1 MEASRRNFCK
11 GAAAVVIGGAAACAP
26 VGAGL
31 AALLNP
37 LRGQAGQNGEASF
50 VRVAPLEAAPP
61 DNVPRRFTV
70 FADASDA
77 WNKYP
82 DQAVGAIYLRRDAKG
97 QIEALNAVCPHAG
110 GFIDYLANEHCFLC
124 PVHKS
129 QFKLDG
135 AIADPKSP
143 APRAMDSLAVEVR
156 DGAIW
161 VRFENFRPGTAQKIP
176 A

>member
-1 MEASRRNFCK
+1 MESSRRSFCK
-11 GAAAVVIGGAAACAP
+11 GAAAAVIGGAAACVP

-37 LRGQAGQNGEASF
+37 LRGQADAAGF
-50 VRVAPLEAAPP
+50 VRVAPLEAAPE

-70 FADASDA
+70 YADDVDA
-77 WNKYP
+77 WSKTPNQP
-82 DQAVGAIYLRRDAKG
+82 VGAIYLRRDAKG

-110 GFIDYLANEHCFLC
+110 GFIDYLASEHCFLC

-129 QFKLDG
+129 KFKLDG
-135 AIADPKSP
+135 ALDGKSP
-143 APRAMDSLAVEVR
+143 APRPMDTLAVEVR
-156 DGAIW
+156 DGSIW

>member
-37 LRGQAGQNGEASF
+37 LRGRVDEAGF
-50 VRVAPLEAAPP
+50 VRVAPLEAAPD

-70 FADASDA
+70 YADHVDA
-77 WNKYP
+77 WNKVP
-82 DQAVGAIYLRRDAKG
+82 NQAVGAVYLRRDAKG
-97 QIEALNAVCPHAG
+97 EIEALNAVCPHAG
-110 GFIDYLANEHCFLC
+110 GFVDYLASEHCFLC

-129 QFKLDG
+129 RFKLDG
-135 AIADPKSP
+135 AVADSKSP
-143 APRAMDSLAVEVR
+143 APRPMDTLAVEVR

-161 VRFENFRPGTAQKIP
+161 VRFENFRAGVAQKIP